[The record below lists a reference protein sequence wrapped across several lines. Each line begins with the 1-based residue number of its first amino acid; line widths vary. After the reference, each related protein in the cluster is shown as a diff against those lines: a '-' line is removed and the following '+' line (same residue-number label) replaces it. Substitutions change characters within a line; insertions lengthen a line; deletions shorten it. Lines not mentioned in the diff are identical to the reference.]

1 MNGKITIG
9 ILALAGIGLGAY
21 YLATKNSTGADKAEN
36 QEPQKSNL
44 EFKPNSSIKDVVEE
58 AAEEFKENKSDVAET
73 IKARHEAVAA
83 EMKKSL
89 ENILDDSPVEQTEN
103 TDTLNEMMD
112 DIDKLMD

>member
-1 MNGKITIG
+1 MNGKIIIG
-9 ILALAGIGLGAY
+9 ILALAGVGLGAY
-21 YLATKNSTGADKAEN
+21 YLATKSNTGAVKTDNNSHK
-36 QEPQKSNL
+36 KSDVVS
-44 EFKPNSSIKDVVEE
+44 KPNNSVKDVVEE
-58 AAEEFKENKSDVAET
+58 AAEEFKENKAGAAET
-73 IKARHEAVAA
+73 IKTRHEAAAA

>member
-1 MNGKITIG
+1 MDGKIIIG
-9 ILALAGIGLGAY
+9 ILALVGIGLGAY
-21 YLATKNSTGADKAEN
+21 YLATKSNTGVEKDDNNA
-36 QEPQKSNL
+36 PQKSDVVS
-44 EFKPNSSIKDVVEE
+44 KPNNSVKDVVEE
-58 AAEEFKENKSDVAET
+58 AAEEFKENKAGAAET
-73 IKARHEAVAA
+73 IKTRHEAAAA